1 MSQSDNS
8 CQPDRDAL
16 QEAARA
22 ALQAGNFAAA
32 VRAYSDLIAFDPT
45 HAEPYYKRGNAHNAL
60 AESHAALADYDRA
73 IALDAG
79 YANAHCNRG
88 TVLERLERWEEA
100 LASYDRAIA
109 LNPTD
114 FLAHYNRAWVFK
126 QLGRLDQALDD
137 YARAI
142 ELNPGYFAAHVN
154 RGYVL
159 QDLQR
164 HEPAVQSFDRAIE
177 LNAAYADAHRAR
189 GSSLVALGRFA
200 DALASFDRAIALEPR
215 DAAAHHGRAFVLFCL
230 KDREGAIAG
239 YDQVV
244 ALDPDYRF
252 VAGSRLHARALICDW
267 TDAERDT
274 ERLSAALRTRRPVC
288 QPFVAMTLIDSP
300 ELQRIA
306 AEVWVREMYPPN
318 PALGPLAPRQRA
330 AKIRLGYFSPDFR
343 THAVAQ
349 LIAELFE
356 LHDRSRFEVTGFAF
370 GPDAGNDELRR
381 RLQRGFDRFIDV
393 RSRTDLEVAA
403 LAREL
408 EIDIAVDLAAFTE
421 ESRTN
426 IFAMRAAPIQVNFLG
441 YPGTSGAGYM
451 DYLIADRTLIPEA
464 QRTHYSEKILFMP
477 HSYQINDSQRKI
489 AAESISRAA
498 LKLPQVGFVFCCFN
512 NNFKIRAETF
522 ASWMRILERVP
533 RSVLWLLEDNALAA
547 RNLRAAAQRL
557 QVDPERLVFA
567 PRTSPA
573 QHLARQR
580 CADLFLDCLPYNA
593 HTTASEA
600 LWAGLPI
607 LTLAGESFAARV
619 AASLLRALEMPE
631 LVTATRDEYEALAVR
646 LANQPEELRRLRDQL
661 ANKRAT
667 APLFDPV
674 RYARS
679 LEAGFVQMVE
689 RHDAGLPPADLVAAD
704 RSGGHR

>member
-1 MSQSDNS
+1 
-8 CQPDRDAL
+8 L